1 MNKPTEMKT
10 NDKQQTA
17 VDYYSKEIGRL
28 TSDLITGKIT
38 GKQFVMLEI
47 QLLEQAKEMEKEQAI
62 KLYYEYELYVMM
74 HESDVIM
81 NESSIM
87 TFGQFYKQTYG
98 GGEQ

>member
-1 MNKPTEMKT
+1 MKT